1 MQSISTR
8 RTAFS
13 LIALTV
19 FISALFLFFSKKEN
33 TEKENEDPD
42 TNYFAM
48 RNSWYSNVPDDFK
61 QKIKARLEN
70 EQIQKSALMK
80 AGATPVWQ
88 LIGPSNTGGRIVDIE
103 MPRNST
109 SIIYAA
115 AASGGIFKSNDFGAT
130 WSPIFDASVSL
141 SMGDIEIDPNNDN
154 TIYAGTGEPNTGGG
168 SITYDGNGVYKSTDA
183 GNTWTNIGLKN
194 VGTIGKVNVAKT
206 NSSII
211 YVAAV
216 GNIFQKSTNKGLYRS
231 TNGGSTWTKVLFVSD
246 STSINDVAINPSNS
260 NIVYACAWER
270 ISRPTGR
277 VYGGVTSN
285 VYKSTDGGNT
295 WAKLLADDANRG
307 KMTIDIPPTN
317 PNIAYISVA
326 NKNGTFNTI
335 YKYDGTTFTTIKT
348 GVSGATTYTWWFG
361 GITCSP
367 KTDKVVYYSDFTLY
381 RTTDGGGRWN
391 GVAGSSHVDHHCVY
405 INPVDTNIVVIG
417 NDGGVYT
424 STNRLANITWAKIP
438 DAQVYDFDVNKAD
451 ETFVSAGF
459 QDNNFA
465 HTSTQNIS
473 TWQAYGGG
481 DGVEVRVDPTDKTE
495 TYSSQ
500 YLGISLGTAGIGAS
514 DRTNWRCPIRLDP
527 VNPKIRYTG
536 TNKVYKYNP
545 STASWTALSGDLTN
559 GAVATNPNY
568 GTITALG
575 IAPSNNQY
583 IYSGADDGSV
593 YVTKNG
599 GGSWAKITTG
609 LPAFWVTFIKVD
621 DANPEIAYIG
631 FSGYRYGTNDA
642 FLYKTTNAGASWT
655 RINNDL
661 PPVALNDFVI
671 SPDNKKILAVATDIG
686 VYYTVNGGTNWQP
699 LGVGMPVVIVS
710 ALYYAPVSKTLYA
723 STYGRS
729 IYKVK
734 VGTNFS
740 LLNPDVYSKELSA
753 VSKQASAMSIKISP
767 NPASDFIKVDL
778 FFNSKNKLLNIYN
791 SSGNKVYTENISA
804 GIAQKTISVSRLQA
818 GVYTVECISDNDK
831 YTAKF
836 VKQ

>member
-1 MQSISTR
+1 MQSIHTR
-8 RTAFS
+8 RTA
-13 LIALTV
+13 LTLLVLAV
-19 FISALFLFFSKKEN
+19 FISALFIFFTKKEN
-33 TEKENEDPD
+33 EEYENEDPD
-42 TNYFAM
+42 TNYFSM
-48 RNSWYSNVPDDFK
+48 RNAWYSNIPDDIK
-61 QKIKARLEN
+61 QKVKARLEN
-70 EQIQKSALMK
+70 EQVQKTSLMK
-80 AGATPVWQ
+80 AGAVPVWQ

-103 MPRNST
+103 MPKNST

-115 AASGGIFKSNDFGAT
+115 SASGGIFKSTDFGVNWA
-130 WSPIFDASVSL
+130 PIFDASVSL
-141 SMGDIEIDPNNDN
+141 SMGDMEIDPNNDN
-154 TIYAGTGEPNTGGG
+154 ILYAGTGEPNTGGG
-168 SITYDGNGVYKSTDA
+168 SITYDGNGVYKSTNA
-183 GNTWTNIGLKN
+183 GTTWTNIGLKD
-194 VGTIGKVNVAKT
+194 VGTIGKISVAKT
-206 NSSII
+206 NSSIV

-216 GNIFQKSTNKGLYRS
+216 GNIFQKSTNKGLYKS
-231 TNGGSTWTKVLFVSD
+231 TNGGTSWTKVLYVSD
-246 STSINDVAINPSNS
+246 STSINDVAISSVNP

-277 VYGGVTSN
+277 VYGGITSN
-285 VYKSTDGGNT
+285 LYKSTDGGVT
-295 WAKLLADDANRG
+295 WTKLLADDANRG
-307 KMTIDIPPTN
+307 KITIDIPPTN
-317 PNIAYISVA
+317 PNIVYISVIA
-326 NKNGTFNTI
+326 KSGTFSTV
-335 YKYDGTTFTTIKT
+335 YKYDGTTFTTIKN
-348 GVSGATTYTWWFG
+348 GLSASTTYSWWFG

-367 KTDKVVYYSDFTLY
+367 KTDQVVYFSDFTLF
-381 RTTDGGGRWN
+381 RTTNAGAKWS
-391 GVAGSSHVDHHCVY
+391 GVASSSHVDQHCVCT
-405 INPVDTNIVVIG
+405 NQLDTNIVVIG

-424 STNRLANITWAKIP
+424 STNRLGSLTYAKIP
-438 DAQVYDFDVNKAD
+438 IAQVYDFDVFKGD

-473 TWQAYGGG
+473 TWQGYGGG

-500 YLGISLGTAGIGAS
+500 YLGISLSTSGIGAG

-545 STASWTALSGDLTN
+545 ATSSWTALSGDLTN

-575 IAPSNNQY
+575 VAPSNNQY

-599 GGSWAKITTG
+599 GGAWTKITTG

-621 DANPEIAYIG
+621 DASPETAYIG

-661 PPVALNDFVI
+661 PPVALNDMVI

-686 VYYTVNGGTNWQP
+686 VYYSVNGGTNWQP
-699 LGVGMPVVIVS
+699 LGAGMPVVIVS

-740 LLNPDVYSKELSA
+740 LLNHNAYSSTSFKIQNSA
-753 VSKQASAMSIKISP
+753 FKITVSP
-767 NPASDFIKVDL
+767 NPANNDITTTLPAIRNIKV
-778 FFNSKNKLLNIYN
+778 LNIYN
-791 SSGNKVYTENISA
+791 SSGTMVFTESIPAAMDQKNID
-804 GIAQKTISVSRLQA
+804 VSSFSA
-818 GVYTVECISDNDK
+818 GVYTVECICGGSN
-831 YTAKF
+831 YNAKF
-836 VKQ
+836 IKQ